1 MIVQALLHFLAVVV
15 IYHNLLLILGLMT
28 RPDPRR
34 HLIPIGLEVGMILFA
49 LGAMLSGELSAF
61 VLAFGVY
68 RLLAMLES
76 ACTALRQAKPLSS
89 LLPVNLLV
97 AASAF
102 VAFFTACEWIFLVS
116 YLLFWVISFVL
127 GKKLMQRKMP
137 S

>member
-1 MIVQALLHFLAVVV
+1 MIVKALLHFLAVVV
-15 IYHNLLLILGLMT
+15 IYHNLLLIIGLSA
-28 RPDPRR
+28 RPDRR
-34 HLIPIGLEVGMILFA
+34 QHLLSILLEVGMILLA
-49 LGAMLSGELSAF
+49 VGAMVHGDLSIF

-76 ACTALRQAKPLSS
+76 AWMAIRQSKSLSP

-102 VAFFTACEWIFLVS
+102 VAYFTACWWIFMIS
-116 YLLFWVISFVL
+116 YLLFWVISFLL
-127 GKKLMQRKMP
+127 GKKLMQRQLP